1 MTVGASIEL
10 LLASVGTAFSII
22 LLAALV
28 DYLVRRRRYR
38 EQYSIGRR

>member
-1 MTVGASIEL
+1 MSVGAFIEL

-22 LLAALV
+22 LIAALV

-38 EQYSIGRR
+38 ENYQLGRR